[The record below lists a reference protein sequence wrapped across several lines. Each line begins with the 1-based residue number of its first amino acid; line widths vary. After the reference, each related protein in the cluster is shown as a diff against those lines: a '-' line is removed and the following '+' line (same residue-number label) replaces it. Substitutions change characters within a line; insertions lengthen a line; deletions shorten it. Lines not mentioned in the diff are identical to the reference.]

1 MAVLN
6 IVDPRV
12 ILKTIDGQIIV
23 RPTAPE
29 VVNLINAPG
38 CSYVLNDAGKDAWNN
53 GDDITHEHISTYLN
67 YATIKKCIF

>member
-1 MAVLN
+1 MSHTVLN

-23 RPTAPE
+23 RPKAPE
-29 VVNLINAPG
+29 FVYSNGVV
-38 CSYVLNDAGKDAWNN
+38 YTLNKDGKDAWNN